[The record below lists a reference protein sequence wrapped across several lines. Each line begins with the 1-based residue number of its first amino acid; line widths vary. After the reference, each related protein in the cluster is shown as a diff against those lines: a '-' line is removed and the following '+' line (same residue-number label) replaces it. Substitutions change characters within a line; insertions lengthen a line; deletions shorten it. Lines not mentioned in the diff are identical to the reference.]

1 MAYVPSLSL
10 LFAFFLISFLSAAQK
25 VWHFIKI
32 SIKASCP
39 SSHMPI
45 FILEVSEQGLTHC
58 YECTGSALVL
68 NQKHDKSFQCVFLM
82 RFPSQESGRSDLKLI
97 STLPNSSFP
106 VSHTWHT
113 ERASDCTSKLIHVGE
128 EEPRRHL
135 AKVRPLNPSDP
146 ISIQLQLMSQ
156 ETQFGDTW

>member
-25 VWHFIKI
+25 VWHSIKI

-39 SSHMPI
+39 SSDMPI
-45 FILEVSEQGLTHC
+45 FILKVSEEGLTHC

-68 NQKHDKSFQCVFLM
+68 NQKHDKSFQRVFLM

-97 STLPNSSFP
+97 STKQLLPRLSHLTHWESIRLHLQTHSRGQRG
-106 VSHTWHT
+106 VSKTPCQGKAFKPIRSHLHSIT
-113 ERASDCTSKLIHVGE
+113 AHVTGN
-128 EEPRRHL
+128 PIRRHL
-135 AKVRPLNPSDP
+135 VV
-146 ISIQLQLMSQ
+146 
-156 ETQFGDTW
+156 